1 MSRDSTPLA
10 VTTLR
15 ARYRALRSALP
26 WLDVCACP
34 DEPAAFPMRADGF
47 VPESVPAAPAKPG
60 LDPAALR
67 DRGTLILRLVP
78 EIAPLEDLGSLL
90 PALEVARMP
99 LAVRHTD
106 VDFDGIERLAGE
118 HPGLP
123 LILESG
129 DQKLLYHVE
138 RIMAALR
145 RHARIYLG
153 SYNFVNWMGHEH
165 LLAAGLG
172 ERLLFGTHAPLY
184 APDVAMAPI
193 IMGDFDWSWKC
204 AFAGNNLRRLL
215 GLPEQCPPAVTWEP
229 PAPFTI
235 DAHTHN
241 LQEGSKAVYGFVT
254 PDLQFS
260 PEDWT
265 RAMDRT
271 ACAAMILIPGEALLD
286 DDDAQ
291 ALSAGLRRHAPGR
304 FSYMTVFDP
313 RRTDADA
320 LTRLKR
326 HLEDPEC
333 AAIKI
338 HPSSHKTEADHP
350 SYEPAY
356 RLARRYRKPI
366 MTHSWDVSSYNPVQ
380 YMSHPD
386 RFRPHLE
393 RYRDITLV
401 LGHAGGRP
409 GAFEATVKV
418 CRDFPNVQVDF
429 AGDYYHQGVL
439 DAFAGRIGSR
449 RMLFASDVDWFD
461 PRCSL
466 GLFLG
471 SGVSDEALQAM
482 LRDNALR
489 VYFHA

>member
-1 MSRDSTPLA
+1 MTTDATPPAATPL
-10 VTTLR
+10 R
-15 ARYRALRSALP
+15 SRYRALRSALP

-34 DEPAAFPMRADGF
+34 DEPAAFPVPPGGG
-47 VPESVPAAPAKPG
+47 VPESVPAATAEPG

-67 DRGTLILRLVP
+67 AQGTLLLRVDPAKASLK
-78 EIAPLEDLGSLL
+78 DLAHLL
-90 PALEVARMP
+90 PALEAARMP

-106 VDFDGIERLAGE
+106 VDFDHIEQLAGDY
-118 HPGLP
+118 PGLP
-123 LILESG
+123 VILESG
-129 DQKLLYHVE
+129 DQKLLYHGE
-138 RIMAALR
+138 RIMDALR
-145 RHARIYLG
+145 KHAGLYLC
-153 SYNFVNWMGHEH
+153 SYNFVNWMGHEN

-193 IMGDFDWSWKC
+193 IMGDFDWSWKS
-204 AFAGNNLRRLL
+204 ALAGNNLRRLL
-215 GLPEQCPPAVTWEP
+215 GLPERHPPALTWEP

-241 LQEGSKAVYGFVT
+241 LQPGSKAVYGFVT

-260 PEDWT
+260 PADWI

-271 ACAAMILIPGEALLD
+271 ACAAMILIPGEALLA

-291 ALSAGLRRHAPGR
+291 ALSAGLRRYAPGR
-304 FSYMTVFDP
+304 FAYMTIFDP
-313 RRTDADA
+313 RRTGAAA
-320 LTRLKR
+320 LGRLER
-326 HLEDPEC
+326 HLQDPEC

-350 SYEPAY
+350 SYETAY

-366 MTHSWDVSSYNPVQ
+366 MTHSWDVSPYNPVQ

-393 RYRDITLV
+393 RYPDVTLV

-418 CRDFPNVQVDF
+418 CRDFANVQVDF

-439 DAFAGRIGSR
+439 DAFAERIGSR

-471 SGVSDEALQAM
+471 SRVSDEALQEL
-482 LRDNALR
+482 LRGNAR
-489 VYFHA
+489 RIYCNA